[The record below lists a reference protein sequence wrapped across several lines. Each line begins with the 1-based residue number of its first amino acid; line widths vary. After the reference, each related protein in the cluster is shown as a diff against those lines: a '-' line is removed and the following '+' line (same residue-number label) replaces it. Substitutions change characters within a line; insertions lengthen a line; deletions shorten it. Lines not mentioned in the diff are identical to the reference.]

1 MASQHSHR
9 CAWRWT
15 LEEKCLETIA
25 VPLSSHCSLSWG
37 SFPIVL
43 CWSKMNN
50 KRFVY
55 LNHWKW
61 MAQTHRNA
69 CEHNPPTHHIL
80 HHTSL
85 HHTPPHTPYPTT
97 TITTTPHS
105 TDTQSLEI
113 IREDVTKENV
123 ILLPFVL
130 WVFFF
135 LPHILKR
142 PSWTV
147 PGASSPWYRTEQWS
161 LKLNV
166 WKCPWLFCNF
176 KQCSPSRKRTKETNK
191 KRQGGE
197 KSVGWREDARRKLQS
212 KGPMYLSIFAWK
224 VLVHLKVSVV

>member
-130 WVFFF
+130 WGFFF
-135 LPHILKR
+135 FATHPEKTILNCTR
-142 PSWTV
+142 SFEPMV
-147 PGASSPWYRTEQWS
+147 PYRTMISET
-161 LKLNV
+161 
-166 WKCPWLFCNF
+166 KCLEV
-176 KQCSPSRKRTKETNK
+176 SM
-191 KRQGGE
+191 
-197 KSVGWREDARRKLQS
+197 V
-212 KGPMYLSIFAWK
+212 
-224 VLVHLKVSVV
+224 VL